1 MCKNNKSKL
10 FKHKQKIT
18 GQTGDNSRKKF
29 KIMVP
34 LNCLIDF
41 WRTLEM
47 PLIRCE
53 INFILTWSEKSV
65 IASNTSTN
73 KATIFSITDTKL

>member
-18 GQTGDNSRKKF
+18 GQTGDNSRKNF
-29 KIMVP
+29 KIIVA

-53 INFILTWSEKSV
+53 INLILTWSEKYV
-65 IASNTSTN
+65 MASNTSTN
-73 KATIFSITDTKL
+73 KATTFSITDTKL